1 MQIQSKYNTRVKLLL
16 PVDRGFLV
24 KTRSEAQSRVSRPY
38 ESRFS
43 PYKFSFFLIFSSFN
57 FVFLVKNFRF
67 FSKPNYSVLEQKGRH
82 TIVSYF

>member
-16 PVDRGFLV
+16 PVDRGILV

-43 PYKFSFFLIFSSFN
+43 PWAYDLNTNWPPSLLSAG
-57 FVFLVKNFRF
+57 LLTRM
-67 FSKPNYSVLEQKGRH
+67 
-82 TIVSYF
+82 